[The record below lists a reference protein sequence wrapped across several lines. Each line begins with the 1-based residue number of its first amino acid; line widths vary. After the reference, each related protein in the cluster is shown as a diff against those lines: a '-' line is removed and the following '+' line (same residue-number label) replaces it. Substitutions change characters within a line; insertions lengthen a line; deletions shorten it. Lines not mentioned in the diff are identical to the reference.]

1 MLSPRG
7 AWPKLAGSA
16 DLTGYEVRGASFA
29 TTRPSFVPQLAVALT
44 SGLASSCRGIPAR
57 SPDLSPVEQ
66 FWSWLRRRLRAMDL
80 ADLIAQRQPV
90 QKRALRARV
99 RRLVLSLAAKD
110 VAKHIFSRFRKTCLE
125 VQRKR
130 GAAARG

>member
-1 MLSPRG
+1 M
-7 AWPKLAGSA
+7 
-16 DLTGYEVRGASFA
+16 
-29 TTRPSFVPQLAVALT
+29 
-44 SGLASSCRGIPAR
+44 
-57 SPDLSPVEQ
+57 EQ